1 MEFLSFHNIKND
13 DDYADMN
20 TLSSSIRWILDHEA
34 LSRDVG
40 EGCSN
45 GSSKAISTSHGVISW
60 MDFVKVN
67 RAVE

>member
-40 EGCSN
+40 EGYSSSGN
-45 GSSKAISTSHGVISW
+45 SKAINTSHGVISW

-67 RAVE
+67 IC